1 MYHECCVV
9 DKIEYRMADPKAVD
23 CHIYIYNSVA
33 TFISSHET
41 ITESSTGLRVCI
53 MNILITNLSVLS
65 SAIEY
70 RMADPKAVGC
80 HIYITLHDIYSQYH
94 GSAGQTWNI
103 HDVLYRNN
111 YYGIGS
117 FSFLVSMSRP

>member
-1 MYHECCVV
+1 MYSECCAVVLYSECCVV
-9 DKIEYRMADPKAVD
+9 DK
-23 CHIYIYNSVA
+23 
-33 TFISSHET
+33 
-41 ITESSTGLRVCI
+41 
-53 MNILITNLSVLS
+53 
-65 SAIEY
+65 IEY